1 MTRWKAHGQRS
12 LHESDTVRLELADVE
27 LTDGARVDHYV
38 IRIPFEVVSLVVSD
52 TEGNVLLVWRHRFI
66 TQRWSWDVPAGKV
79 AAGEAPGDGAV
90 RASVDETGW
99 RPGPARLLGEYHPSP
114 GISDQRF
121 GIYVASG
128 GERVTQP
135 NPNEAE
141 RVEWVPKARVREL
154 IRDGQVD
161 GLSLTSLLWALESGA
176 LG

>member
-1 MTRWKAHGQRS
+1 
-12 LHESDTVRLELADVE
+12 
-27 LTDGARVDHYV
+27 
-38 IRIPFEVVSLVVSD
+38 
-52 TEGNVLLVWRHRFI
+52 
-66 TQRWSWDVPAGKV
+66 VPAGKV